1 MSSVPRHAPNLIA
14 LNIALDG
21 DGVVRGA
28 DGLPVAFRLF
38 KRGENETSKGVFL
51 FDDEAARSVMADAAS
66 RGIDYAIDLEHLSL
80 DQDSPSYDPDARG
93 WFSLEIRGGELWAA
107 NVRWTP
113 DGARRLT
120 EKTQRF
126 ISPTFPRTPD
136 NRVTE
141 ILNIALVATPATHGT
156 PALVAA
162 TRRTH
167 MKTRKDLQNELAAR
181 VALAKSR
188 VKLAEGDP
196 ASEAPAGKF
205 AAVRAAA
212 DKASQALADL
222 ESNSGDVDAAM
233 GALDAALA
241 AVAAFEDAASA
252 MGASKSEETPEPAPE
267 AMAEDPA
274 KVEDPQKM
282 SAIARDLVRLRAEN
296 AAYRAKQAKAEEDA
310 AVVALA
316 AEMNERD
323 ESAAKLVGRVL
334 TPAMLAEL
342 TADAPIARVR
352 RAVELS
358 AGAPQAVALGRIAPV
373 HGSTGDGSKEFVTP
387 YGVVTL
393 TANQLRECERSG
405 AKPEAFAALQANRLS
420 ASKG

>member
-1 MSSVPRHAPNLIA
+1 
-14 LNIALDG
+14 
-21 DGVVRGA
+21 
-28 DGLPVAFRLF
+28 
-38 KRGENETSKGVFL
+38 
-51 FDDEAARSVMADAAS
+51 
-66 RGIDYAIDLEHLSL
+66 
-80 DQDSPSYDPDARG
+80 
-93 WFSLEIRGGELWAA
+93 
-107 NVRWTP
+107 
-113 DGARRLT
+113 
-120 EKTQRF
+120 
-126 ISPTFPRTPD
+126 
-136 NRVTE
+136 
-141 ILNIALVATPATHGT
+141 
-156 PALVAA
+156 
-162 TRRTH
+162 

-316 AEMNERD
+316 AEMKERD

-373 HGSTGDGSKEFVTP
+373 HGSTGDGSKEFTTP
-387 YGVVTL
+387 NGVVRL
-393 TANQLRECERSG
+393 TANQLLECERSG
-405 AKPEAFAALQANRLS
+405 AKPEAFAALQARRLT